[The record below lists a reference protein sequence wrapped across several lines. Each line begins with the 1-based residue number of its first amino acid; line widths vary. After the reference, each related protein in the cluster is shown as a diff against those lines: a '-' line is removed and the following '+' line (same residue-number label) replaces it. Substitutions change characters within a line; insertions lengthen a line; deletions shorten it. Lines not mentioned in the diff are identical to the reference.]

1 MEIRRQ
7 SQPRFA
13 LQANLKALMVHS
25 GLSGP
30 EVARRAKVDRKTV
43 NNMLAGR
50 FDPRY
55 ENADKVGRVFGF
67 TGWQMLRPID
77 LTRIQ
82 DVPHAAEIETLIET
96 FYGLDAA
103 QRKTFLDI
111 AELTRPRV
119 K

>member
-1 MEIRRQ
+1 MAQ
-7 SQPRFA
+7 TD
-13 LQANLKALMVHS
+13 M
-25 GLSGP
+25 SGP
-30 EVARRAKVDRKTV
+30 EVAKKAGVDRKTV

-77 LTRIQ
+77 HTRIKEI
-82 DVPHAAEIETLIET
+82 PRATEIETLIET
-96 FYGLDAA
+96 FYGLDPA